1 MRLGWIIY
9 ELYRILKREQARY
22 NIRNIVNSKFE
33 DQYPKDERWDVI
45 KIRQSGRN
53 KEQSQ
58 QKETKGARWWKVI
71 EPDQG

>member
-22 NIRNIVNSKFE
+22 NISYTVNSKFE
-33 DQYPKDERWDVI
+33 DKYPKDERWDVI
-45 KIRQSGRN
+45 KIRQSRRN
-53 KEQSQ
+53 QEQSQ
-58 QKETKGARWWKVI
+58 QKETKTAWWWKII